1 MDRFLYQR
9 QVFCGIFN
17 SGVSSV
23 FPRVC
28 LLLKTHANPSIVQ
41 AHALAYLHCS
51 SPQSERY
58 FICFACAGE
67 EVSVT
72 GLLEVRIQVVE
83 GLREK
88 PGDKYLMRALEE
100 LDEAIVSLGGELPE

>member
-1 MDRFLYQR
+1 M
-9 QVFCGIFN
+9 
-17 SGVSSV
+17 
-23 FPRVC
+23 C
-28 LLLKTHANPSIVQ
+28 LPLKTHATPRIVR

-51 SPQSERY
+51 SPQSKRY
-58 FICFACAGE
+58 LICFAFAGE

-88 PGDKYLMRALEE
+88 PGDKYLVRALEE
-100 LDEAIVSLGGELPE
+100 LDEAIISLGGELPE